1 MQKGSLSCHAHRDR
15 GLRFLGS
22 RLKDLSVGRRI
33 KSHKI
38 PILKT
43 GHEPGTLKYFA
54 LQYAKCNVQWGSFM
68 SFLYG
73 TCASALMTLMSYPK
87 DHYCHRL
94 DL

>member
-1 MQKGSLSCHAHRDR
+1 MWAGELN
-15 GLRFLGS
+15 
-22 RLKDLSVGRRI
+22 
-33 KSHKI
+33 
-38 PILKT
+38 PIS
-43 GHEPGTLKYFA
+43 EPGTLKYFA